1 MPDGLC
7 QVGDNRLFSPRT
19 VVKSPASCAGLTAH
33 LSFLRRKLDCRVKP
47 GNDEREVP
55 YSAGLAAAPAA
66 AASLAALA
74 LAALP
79 STIFTD
85 QIEPS

>member
-1 MPDGLC
+1 MTLVYIPRIIVKTPGVMRGL
-7 QVGDNRLFSPRT
+7 DPRIHPFA
-19 VVKSPASCAGLTAH
+19 K
-33 LSFLRRKLDCRVKP
+33 KLDCRVKP
-47 GNDEREVP
+47 SNDEREVAP
-55 YSAGLAAAPAA
+55 YSAGLTSVLPAAFA
-66 AASLAALA
+66 AASAFV